1 MNLYRPIL
9 VGLMVAGASL
19 VSCTDGCGCTPVL
32 LLSRSVIHGSVVNN
46 AGAPVPGAFVNIQV
60 RESGCLDIIQERN
73 LAASAAGLFSVTVEL
88 DYREG
93 TLCTRVRAGRSN
105 GTMLVD
111 SAVVL
116 LNLEYTLSVPDT
128 TDVVITLP

>member
-1 MNLYRPIL
+1 MKLHQLMIP
-9 VGLMVAGASL
+9 GLMAATAGLSSCDAVCACPPEL
-19 VSCTDGCGCTPVL
+19 V
-32 LLSRSVIHGSVVNN
+32 LSRTVIQGSVVDNS
-46 AGAPVPGAFVNIQV
+46 GAPVPGAFVNIQV
-60 RESGCLDIIQERN
+60 RESGCLDVIQERN
-73 LAASAAGLFSVTVEL
+73 LAATAAGLFPVTVEL

-93 TLCTRVRAGRSN
+93 TFCTRVRAGRSN